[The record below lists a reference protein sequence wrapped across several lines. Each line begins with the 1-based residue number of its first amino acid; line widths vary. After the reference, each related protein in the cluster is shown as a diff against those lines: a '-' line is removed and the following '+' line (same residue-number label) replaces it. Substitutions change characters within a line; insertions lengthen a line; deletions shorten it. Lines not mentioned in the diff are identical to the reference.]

1 MTSDETDKE
10 GTMKDEPRRPRF
22 RLFVLALLAVTA
34 LVIAGCGDDDDESTA
49 TDDTAEADT
58 EEASDADAAE
68 EDAAD
73 TGEDDTAAASGGE
86 FEVFALLPQGNDQP
100 YGTTYLPPMEAKAAE
115 LGVNLTITNSQYDAD
130 KQASECETAVAAEPD
145 LIILWPAVGDTVR
158 PCLEAAND
166 AGIPV
171 TVTNS
176 DVNPEDQ
183 DLTAAYSGPDTYGQG
198 VASAELMCEFAAGED
213 IGIIMV
219 NGLTGNSTAIDR
231 EAGFEDTINEQ
242 CPNVEILARQPGN
255 WNKDESQI
263 AASEMI
269 TAVGA
274 ENIQG
279 VYAADDTM
287 VAGVIDALKARDIDP
302 ATLIITS
309 IGNTF
314 LGNPLVASGELDG
327 TVFQSSSWDGEKAVT
342 VAHEVLTSQPSERIV
357 EFMPSVKVTADNADD
372 PSVAPEW

>member
-1 MTSDETDKE
+1 MSKTD
-10 GTMKDEPRRPRF
+10 TTDRRWRPLIG
-22 RLFVLALLAVTA
+22 LFLAVT
-34 LVIAGCGDDDDESTA
+34 LVAAACGGDDDDESA
-49 TDDTAEADT
+49 AEPAP
-58 EEASDADAAE
+58 ASD
-68 EDAAD
+68 
-73 TGEDDTAAASGGE
+73 DDGGASGDGE
-86 FEVFALLPQGNDQP
+86 TFEVFALLPQGNDQP
-100 YGTTYLPPMEAKAAE
+100 YGTTYLPPFEAKAAE
-115 LGVNLTITNSQYDAD
+115 LGLNLNITNSQYDAD
-130 KQASECETAVAAEPD
+130 KQASECEVAVAAEPD

-158 PCLEAAND
+158 PCLEAARD

-176 DVNPEDQ
+176 DVNPEDK

-198 VASAELMCEFAAGED
+198 AASGELMCEFADGQE

-231 EAGFEDTINEQ
+231 ENGFEETIDEQ

-255 WNKDESQI
+255 WNKDDSQL

-302 ATLIITS
+302 AGLIITS

-314 LGNPLVASGELDG
+314 LGNPLVKNGELDG
-327 TVFQSSSWDGEKAVT
+327 TIFQSSSWDGENAAVT
-342 VAHEVLTSQPSERIV
+342 AYEILTGVTSERIV
-357 EFMPSVKVTADNADD
+357 KFMPSVKVTVDNADD

>member
-1 MTSDETDKE
+1 MSITETHKGEIMQDQ
-10 GTMKDEPRRPRF
+10 PRRSRWWLLALA
-22 RLFVLALLAVTA
+22 LFV
-34 LVIAGCGDDDDESTA
+34 AGMLFAACGDDDGDTTA
-49 TDDTAEADT
+49 ADDS
-58 EEASDADAAE
+58 ASDDADGG
-68 EDAAD
+68 DGD
-73 TGEDDTAAASGGE
+73 AAASGGDE
-86 FEVFALLPQGNDQP
+86 FDVFALLPQGNDQP
-100 YGTTYLPPMEAKAAE
+100 YGTTYLPPMEAKADE
-115 LGVNLTITNSQYDAD
+115 LGINLTITNSQYDAD
-130 KQASECETAVAAEPD
+130 KQASECETAVAASPD

-198 VASAELMCEFAAGED
+198 AASAELMCEFAGGED
-213 IGIIMV
+213 IGIIMI

-231 EAGFEDTINEQ
+231 EAGFEETVNEQ

-274 ENIQG
+274 ENIDG

-287 VAGVIDALKARDIDP
+287 VAGAIDALKARDIDP
-302 ATLIITS
+302 ASLIITS

-314 LGNPLVASGELDG
+314 LGNPLVSSGELDG
-327 TVFQSSSWDGEKAVT
+327 TVFQSSSWDGEHAVT
-342 VAHEVLTSQPSERIV
+342 VAHDILTGGGGDRIV

-372 PSVAPEW
+372 PEVAPEW

>member
-1 MTSDETDKE
+1 MT
-10 GTMKDEPRRPRF
+10 GEPRTTRF
-22 RLFVLALLAVTA
+22 RLFGLALLVLGA
-34 LVIAGCGDDDDESTA
+34 LVLAACGDDDD
-49 TDDTAEADT
+49 
-58 EEASDADAAE
+58 
-68 EDAAD
+68 
-73 TGEDDTAAASGGE
+73 DTAASDGGADSEAGDDSGAAEGGGD
-86 FEVFALLPQGNDQP
+86 FDVFALLPQGNDQP
-100 YGTTYLPPMEAKAAE
+100 YGTTYLPPMEAMADE
-115 LGVNLTITNSQYDAD
+115 LGINLTITNSQYDAD

-158 PCLEAAND
+158 PCLEAAKD

-183 DLTAAYSGPDTYGQG
+183 DLTEAYSGPDTYGQG
-198 VASAELMCEFAAGED
+198 VASGELMCELAGGDE
-213 IGIIMV
+213 IGIIMI

-242 CPNVEILARQPGN
+242 CPNVTILARQPGN

-287 VAGVIDALKARDIDP
+287 VAGAIDALKARDIDP
-302 ATLIITS
+302 SELIITS

-314 LGNPLVASGELDG
+314 LGNPLVVSGELDG
-327 TVFQSSSWDGEKAVT
+327 TVFQSSSWDGEHAVT
-342 VAHEVLTSQPSERIV
+342 VAYEVLTNDPDERLV

>member
-1 MTSDETDKE
+1 MSTTHTTA
-10 GTMKDEPRRPRF
+10 GRW
-22 RLFVLALLAVTA
+22 RLLIGLFLAFA
-34 LVIAGCGDDDDESTA
+34 LVAAACGDDDDEPA
-49 TDDTAEADT
+49 AEA
-58 EEASDADAAE
+58 ASDDGSADDGA
-68 EDAAD
+68 AAD
-73 TGEDDTAAASGGE
+73 GET

-100 YGTTYLPPMEAKAAE
+100 YGTTYLPPFEAKAAE
-115 LGVNLTITNSQYDAD
+115 LGLNLNITNSGYDAD
-130 KQASECETAVAAEPD
+130 IQASECEVAVAAEPD

-176 DVNPEDQ
+176 DLNPEDQ
-183 DLTAAYSGPDTYGQG
+183 ELSAAYSGPDTYGQG
-198 VASAELMCEFAAGED
+198 VASAEIFCELAAGEEV
-213 IGIIMV
+213 GIIMV

-255 WNKDESQI
+255 WNKDDSQL

-269 TAVGA
+269 TSVGA
-274 ENIQG
+274 ENIGG

-302 ATLIITS
+302 ADLIITS

-314 LGNPLVASGELDG
+314 LGNPLVVAGELDG
-327 TVFQSSSWDGEKAVT
+327 TVFQSSSWDGENAAIT
-342 VAHEVLTSQPSERIV
+342 AHEVLTGDTSERIV
-357 EFMPSVKVTADNADD
+357 KFMPSVKVTADNADD

>member
-1 MTSDETDKE
+1 MRTRYVKVIS
-10 GTMKDEPRRPRF
+10 
-22 RLFVLALLAVTA
+22 LFAVLAMILAA
-34 LVIAGCGDDDDESTA
+34 CGGDDDS
-49 TDDTAEADT
+49 ADT
-58 EEASDADAAE
+58 
-68 EDAAD
+68 
-73 TGEDDTAAASGGE
+73 TAAGDAGDDGGE
-86 FEVFALLPQGNDQP
+86 TYEVYALLPQGNDQP
-100 YGTTYLPPMEAKAAE
+100 YGSTYLPPMQEEAE
-115 LGVNLTITNSQYDAD
+115 RLGINLTITNSQYNAD
-130 KQASECETAVAAEPD
+130 TQASDCEVAVAAQPD

-158 PCLEAAND
+158 PCLEAAD
-166 AGIPV
+166 AAGIPV

-183 DLTAAYSGPDTYGQG
+183 DLTEAYSGPDTYGQG
-198 VASAELMCEFAAGED
+198 VASAEIFCELAGGED
-213 IGIIMV
+213 VGIIMV

-231 EAGFEDTINEQ
+231 ENGFEDTINEQ
-242 CPNVEILARQPGN
+242 CPNVTILARQPGN

-274 ENIQG
+274 ENIGG

-302 ATLIITS
+302 ASLIITS

-314 LGNPLVASGELDG
+314 LGNPLVLSGELDG
-327 TVFQSSSWDGEKAVT
+327 TVFQSSSWDGGNAVT
-342 VAHEVLTSQPSERIV
+342 TAYEVLTEDPGDRIV
-357 EFMPSVKVTADNADD
+357 KFMPSVKVTADNADD

>member
-1 MTSDETDKE
+1 MTRQSRKA
-10 GTMKDEPRRPRF
+10 RF
-22 RLFVLALLAVTA
+22 RLLGLALVAMAAVLLAA
-34 LVIAGCGDDDDESTA
+34 CGSDDDSTA
-49 TDDTAEADT
+49 SDDD
-58 EEASDADAAE
+58 
-68 EDAAD
+68 
-73 TGEDDTAAASGGE
+73 GESSEAAAGGDGE

-115 LGVNLTITNSQYDAD
+115 LGINLTITNSQYDAD

-158 PCLEAAND
+158 PCLEAAKD

-176 DVNPEDQ
+176 DVNPEDK

-198 VASAELMCEFAAGED
+198 VASAELMCEFAGDEPT
-213 IGIIMV
+213 GIIMI

-231 EAGFEDTINEQ
+231 EAGFEDTVNDQ

-287 VAGVIDALKARDIDP
+287 VAGAIDALKARDIDP
-302 ATLIITS
+302 STLIITS

-314 LGNPLVASGELDG
+314 LGNPLVVSGELDG
-327 TVFQSSSWDGEKAVT
+327 TVFQSSSWDGEHAVT
-342 VAHEVLTSQPSERIV
+342 VASDILSGGGGDRIV
-357 EFMPSVKVTADNADD
+357 EFMPSVKVTADNAADE
-372 PSVAPEW
+372 SVAPEW

>member
-1 MTSDETDKE
+1 MQHQATKS
-10 GTMKDEPRRPRF
+10 RRF
-22 RLFVLALLAVTA
+22 KLIGVLAVGVLATA
-34 LVIAGCGDDDDESTA
+34 ACGGDDDDAAPAA
-49 TDDTAEADT
+49 TDAP
-58 EEASDADAAE
+58 DAPAATDAP
-68 EDAAD
+68 AA
-73 TGEDDTAAASGGE
+73 GGE
-86 FEVFALLPQGNDQP
+86 TYEVYALLPQGNDQP
-100 YGTTYLPPMEAKAAE
+100 YGTTYLPPFEAKAAE
-115 LGVNLTITNSQYDAD
+115 LGLNLTITNSQYDAD
-130 KQASECETAVAAEPD
+130 KQASECEVAVAAAPD

-158 PCLEAAND
+158 PCLEAAKD

-176 DVNPEDQ
+176 DLNPEDQ
-183 DLTAAYSGPDTYGQG
+183 ELSAAYSGPDTYGQG
-198 VASAELMCEFAAGED
+198 AASGELMCEFAGGAD
-213 IGIIMV
+213 IGIIMI

-231 EAGFEDTINEQ
+231 EAGFEDTITEQ
-242 CPNVEILARQPGN
+242 CPNVTILARQPGN
-255 WNKDESQI
+255 WNKDDSQI

-302 ATLIITS
+302 ASLFITS

-314 LGNPLVASGELDG
+314 LGNPLVVSGELDG
-327 TVFQSSSWDGEKAVT
+327 TVFQSSSWDGEHAAT
-342 VAHEVLTSQPSERIV
+342 VAYEVLTGGGGERIV
-357 EFMPSVKVTADNADD
+357 EFMPSVKVTIDNATD

>member
-1 MTSDETDKE
+1 MRKL
-10 GTMKDEPRRPRF
+10 MKRY
-22 RLFVLALLAVTA
+22 RLMILLVVAAMVFA
-34 LVIAGCGDDDDESTA
+34 ACGDSDDDDG
-49 TDDTAEADT
+49 
-58 EEASDADAAE
+58 DADADGTDE
-68 EDAAD
+68 TTE
-73 TGEDDTAAASGGE
+73 AASGGDT
-86 FEVFALLPQGNDQP
+86 FEIFALLPQGNDQP
-100 YGTTYLPPMEAKAAE
+100 YGTTYLPPFEAKAAE
-115 LGVNLTITNSQYDAD
+115 LGLNVTITNSQYDAD
-130 KQASECETAVAAEPD
+130 KQASECEVAVAAEPD

-158 PCLEAAND
+158 PCLEAAQD

-198 VASAELMCEFAAGED
+198 VASAEIFCELAGDED

-231 EAGFEDTINEQ
+231 EAGFEETVNEQ

-274 ENIQG
+274 ENIGG

-287 VAGVIDALKARDIDP
+287 VAGVIDALKAQGIDP
-302 ATLIITS
+302 ADLIVTS

-314 LGNPLVASGELDG
+314 LGNPLVVAGELDG
-327 TVFQSSSWDGEKAVT
+327 TVFQSSSWDGENAAV
-342 VAHEVLTSQPSERIV
+342 VAHQILTEAPSDRV
-357 EFMPSVKVTADNADD
+357 VMFMPSVKVTADNADD